1 MNMVDMPLE
10 LAGELELP
18 DEMGEM
24 ATNEALCKRLI
35 MTKTQ
40 LDRLERDGTCK
51 DLSALSAARVE
62 FALASRA
69 LADALIAQEIG
80 DELSPC

>member
-1 MNMVDMPLE
+1 MNMLHEPVE
-10 LAGELELP
+10 LLGEIE
-18 DEMGEM
+18 EV
-24 ATNEALCKRLI
+24 ATNAALCKRLV
-35 MTKTQ
+35 MAKTK

-69 LADALIAQEIG
+69 LADALIAQELAEEV
-80 DELSPC
+80 DLS

>member
-1 MNMVDMPLE
+1 MNMLNTPLE
-10 LAGELELP
+10 LPGP
-18 DEMGEM
+18 MGEVT
-24 ATNEALCKRLI
+24 TNQALCKRLV
-35 MTKTQ
+35 MTKTR

-69 LADALIAQEIG
+69 LADALIAQEME
-80 DELSPC
+80 DEPNLC